1 MCLGKQGDIEV
12 VVNKL
17 TWQAMFE
24 QIHDMVVKVVG
35 NTLTW
40 QAIIEQLEDVAG
52 K

>member
-1 MCLGKQGDIEV
+1 MCLHMDV

-24 QIHDMVVKVVG
+24 QIDDVAGKVVG
-35 NTLTW
+35 NTLMW
-40 QAIIEQLEDVAG
+40 QAIIGQLEDDVE